1 MFLYGAI
8 QGQPG
13 SSLYATCKAL
23 HCRWLWG
30 LTSGMCCSKAKPWM
44 DSFIAKVGSGNKPNG
59 LALHYYG
66 TDSSACISWLTEM
79 HTRYNLDVWVTEVA
93 STSSNLQSVQ
103 SFQAAV
109 VAWADQT
116 TWVKGLF
123 WFAASRT
130 ANQNPGLSQSALMG
144 PDGSKL
150 DLGYRYC
157 YN

>member
-1 MFLYGAI
+1 MFLYDQAPPAPPFMPAARLCTADGPEDSCL
-8 QGQPG
+8 G
-13 SSLYATCKAL
+13 
-23 HCRWLWG
+23 
-30 LTSGMCCSKAKPWM
+30 CSKAKPWM
-44 DSFIAKVGSGNKPNG
+44 DSFIAKVGAGNKPNG

-109 VAWADQT
+109 MAWADQT
-116 TWVKGLF
+116 TWVKGLL
-123 WFAASRT
+123 WFAASRS
-130 ANQNPGLSQSALMG
+130 ANQNAGLSQSALMG